1 MATSLLGYTD
11 ATLLDDVVDAFA
23 ASDAATVF
31 TVVDRVIEGGHDPRR
46 FVTDLLERLR
56 DLIVLAAVPD
66 AASKGLVDCPE
77 DQLERMDAQ
86 ARSTRDRGAHP
97 GRGHVNA
104 GLTEMRGSDG
114 AAARSSS

>member
-66 AASKGLVDCPE
+66 AASKGSLDCPE

-86 ARSTRDRGAHP
+86 ARRLGTAELTRAADL
-97 GRGHVNA
+97 VNA
-104 GLTEMRGSDG
+104 VSPRCGERRRRGS
-114 AAARSSS
+114 SSS